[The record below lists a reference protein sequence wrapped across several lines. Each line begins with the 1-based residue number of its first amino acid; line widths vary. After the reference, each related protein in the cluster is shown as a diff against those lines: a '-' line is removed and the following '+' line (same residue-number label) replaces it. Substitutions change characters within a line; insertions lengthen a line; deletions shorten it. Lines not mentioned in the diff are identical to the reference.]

1 MKPYIKLVTLF
12 ALVLLGFLLYAVFPP
27 DYGVDSNNHDAYH
40 QDHTN
45 HPDTPPPVPPP
56 NNVPASPPNPFVPP
70 PPPPPRYPPDVVK
83 EATLGP
89 CPLFQN
95 QPLQQPKPIVPASQP
110 VSVDNLA
117 PIAPTADQTTIR
129 LNTAKSLDYARPNEL
144 WQFSVVRKKRVCV
157 CVINRERK
165 ENDAGQ

>member
-27 DYGVDSNNHDAYH
+27 DYGVDTNQNYH
-40 QDHTN
+40 EGHTN
-45 HPDTPPPVPPP
+45 HQDTPPPFPAHNDASDPPK
-56 NNVPASPPNPFVPP
+56 PFVPRPP

-83 EATLGP
+83 EAALDP
-89 CPLFQN
+89 CPILQN

-129 LNTAKSLDYARPNEL
+129 LNTAQSLDYARPNEL
-144 WQFSVVRKKRVCV
+144 WQFSVV
-157 CVINRERK
+157 NRT
-165 ENDAGQ
+165 GH